1 MLYDPRRS
9 LLHSA
14 ASDVKEGKRTGTHTA
29 LCLCPD
35 LLTSSLVCGSTST
48 AEPNL
53 CWLLKEPKFSQHLQS
68 KHFPGTFHTHTHT
81 LLLFDNSATHQPLLY
96 LQKCSNVF
104 SPVLAPTCALQ
115 LVKNTWLGKTVS
127 FPRLEGAGKHIPSD
141 LWETSN
147 YGALVWDAPY
157 ITPRLI
163 APNYRKKRK
172 FGTCCSQKKTWIACR
187 SPVGIFS
194 TTPGFK

>member
-1 MLYDPRRS
+1 MWK
-9 LLHSA
+9 
-14 ASDVKEGKRTGTHTA
+14 KEGA
-29 LCLCPD
+29 LGPTRRCVYAQ
-35 LLTSSLVCGSTST
+35 TSSPPPRCV
-48 AEPNL
+48 AA
-53 CWLLKEPKFSQHLQS
+53 HLQPS
-68 KHFPGTFHTHTHT
+68 RICADCWKSPNSHSISSLNTFQVLSTHTHT

-96 LQKCSNVF
+96 LQKCSSVF

-172 FGTCCSQKKTWIACR
+172 FGTLFPKKDLDCM
-187 SPVGIFS
+187 
-194 TTPGFK
+194 